1 MSEEQ
6 SKPRRIGGFELLQE
20 IGEGGM
26 GTVWKARQ
34 VSLDRVVALKL
45 LSPEFSQS
53 TEFIS
58 RFRNEARAA
67 ALLTHRH
74 IVQVYDAGK
83 ADDANYLAM
92 EFIEGKSVHALV
104 EAKDKMSETEALD
117 IVLPVAMALR
127 YAFERAQ
134 LIHRDVK
141 PENILIDRDGV
152 VKLCDLGLAKIVTGP
167 ESLKLTRSGMT
178 LGTPFYISPEQAEG
192 RDLDARSDIY
202 GLGATLYHMVT
213 GHAPFEDA
221 ATAVAMMK
229 QVKET
234 VPDVRQFQPQLSVA
248 ICMVIE
254 KMMAKDRH
262 DRYQNWAEV
271 ISDLQ
276 LVRIGRHP
284 VNARVAPGRSTMLRR
299 ENAAP
304 GERLARA
311 IEPAPVIV
319 LETKGLILTP
329 MMWAG
334 IALIVFCLLG
344 SGVLFVLSGQR
355 ESELRAELKN
365 KMVAA
370 QADAAARAYYEAVE
384 FARAHP
390 LDSDEIISRFTRVQ
404 RAYPKTDFAEEA
416 ADQSAQWEKRR
427 DEARKQ
433 RARQD
438 AATRAALAAAARR
451 EAEARSKAE
460 KAEAERKAALAAKEA
475 EEKRRAA
482 EEAAR
487 ARQTALAAYHE
498 FCPAWLAL
506 LARRDYAG
514 ALLAAQAAAADPN
527 LAPQKQL
534 LAAHVAAT
542 QQISRFV
549 ARLLAADSPLRGKTI
564 ALSRISGTVTAVT
577 AGRNVTIE
585 KIAGVSAR
593 YTVLMLP
600 PDDFLKLAA
609 VALKPGDAE
618 DQLNGALLA
627 LAEGHVEPARAAL
640 QNVAGPAAE
649 PFKQMMT
656 GIAEAQAEREAVATL
671 ADLRAQLAARQWPA
685 AFARLLTL
693 DTRYTN
699 TVAVAA
705 AGSDLAAARDR
716 LLAAPPS
723 ATTAEPAARLALAEA
738 GRATDARDWK
748 RALAVFATL
757 DAQLDDAAASEAIAS
772 ATQTEIETLRRRL
785 IAESGLAEAAALG
798 DIARRRG
805 IQKAGGYIWIVNANG
820 GGNAA
825 SLQDALTKADDG
837 DAIELD
843 GGAHVA
849 SKFDGSGKQNIV
861 LYGRG
866 GTLPVIT
873 DATVSGTNAVGGFV
887 MACGDNWQLENLHF
901 QFSGTAL
908 YQRGTNLTVRGCA
921 FSRPFDPRRAGVALF
936 AECNSDWRLTFNNC
950 LIAAPDSDA
959 MLAMPF
965 RDTAPRYSVEMNHC
979 TLWMLAGTVFNT
991 GRRAAERRF
1000 AFSLRNSVVVAQR
1013 VASTVWTRE
1022 LMRSGLTYTG
1032 DRNLAYVV
1040 RYADETPTIGD
1051 ENWKEL
1057 FPGQDGASVIA
1068 PVSYASLTALRRGRH
1083 APAVRGFISPAAGDL
1098 RLASDSGGVT
1108 LSDDGGEAGVRWP
1121 AWRWEQYLK
1130 NAAETTPSEL
1140 AESGALLAAI
1150 VPPALTETQRTQAA
1164 QIPLASLF
1172 QGAVRELPD
1181 GRVELKYDF
1190 AGTNQLA
1197 DWRVVGA
1204 ASTTGTVAALPSF
1217 AVATNAVRKVVLD
1230 QALLAHHA
1238 RFKGDVVLQFNAVV
1252 EKGAVVAGVLS
1263 FPNERLAAVADLSS
1277 GLRIV
1282 SREAAS
1288 FDVIT
1293 NLSAKTTGIRAFPL
1307 IVGTE
1312 GNKLVESVPDIG
1324 TLEATLPRARAVCEV
1339 ALAADRTVAR
1349 FSQVRLTGALD
1360 TNWLAAARAIALL
1373 GPDALATNATAT
1385 LTPPANTV
1393 TNLAGVAGTNA
1404 PSFASL
1410 APPQQLKASQRPIT
1424 SLFKGEV
1431 KELGGDKIE
1440 WTYDF
1445 SKPEHM
1451 ADWETGT
1458 PASWVVTNGQLSR
1471 RLGPA
1476 KPLWFRARLRGNFT
1490 VSWRVQTTGAVA
1502 CHLALRYGSGE
1513 DAPWLA
1519 AGLGLFS
1526 AGTSDG
1532 SVAAGFGIGK
1542 RSASSRV
1549 LLELNRHPVALGS
1562 GRATLAFF
1570 CSQTGDL
1577 LRSQMH
1583 RRDLDQAPVR
1593 VETRL
1598 THSDA
1603 PVTLGFDGDT
1613 NSQFELSDIRI
1624 TGAPDPEWIRA
1635 EQARV
1640 LLQPAK

>member
-1 MSEEQ
+1 MSEDQ
-6 SKPRRIGGFELLQE
+6 SKLRRVGGFELLHE

-34 VSLDRVVALKL
+34 ISLDRIVALKL

-53 TEFIS
+53 TEFIG

-92 EFIEGKSVHALV
+92 EFIEGKTVHALV
-104 EAKDKMSETEALD
+104 QAKGKMGETEALD

-167 ESLKLTRSGMT
+167 DSLKLTRSGMT

-192 RDLDARSDIY
+192 RDLDARSDVY

-234 VPDVRQFQPQLSVA
+234 VPDARQFQPQLSA
-248 ICMVIE
+248 AFCMVIE
-254 KMMAKDRH
+254 KMMAKDRR

-276 LVRIGRHP
+276 LVRIGRNP
-284 VNARVAPGRSTMLRR
+284 VNARVAPNRSTMLRR

-304 GERLARA
+304 GGAPARA
-311 IEPAPVIV
+311 AEAPVIV
-319 LETKGLILTP
+319 LETKGIVITP
-329 MMWAG
+329 MMWVG
-334 IALIVFCLLG
+334 IALIVFFLLG

-355 ESELRAELKN
+355 EGVLRAELETRKT
-365 KMVAA
+365 AA
-370 QADAAARAYYEAVE
+370 RADAAARAYYEAVE
-384 FARAHP
+384 FARTHP
-390 LDSDEIISRFTRVQ
+390 LDTDDVINRFKRVQ
-404 RAYPKTDFAEEA
+404 QRYPETDFAEEA

-427 DEARKQ
+427 DEVRKQ
-433 RARQD
+433 RARQESVTRNKL
-438 AATRAALAAAARR
+438 ATAARR
-451 EAEARSKAE
+451 EAEARFKAE
-460 KAEAERKAALAAKEA
+460 KAEAERKAAQAVKAA

-487 ARQTALAAYHE
+487 ARQNALAAYFE
-498 FCPAWLAL
+498 FCPSWQAL

-514 ALLAAQAAAADPN
+514 ALLAAQAAEANPD

-542 QQISRFV
+542 QRISSFV
-549 ARLLAADSPLRGKTI
+549 ARLLAADSPLRGKSVT
-564 ALSRISGTVTAVT
+564 LSRITGTITAVT

-585 KIAGVSAR
+585 KIAGVGA
-593 YTVLMLP
+593 TMPVLMLP

-609 VALKPGDAE
+609 VALKAGNEE
-618 DQLNGALLA
+618 DQINGALLT
-627 LAEGHVEPARAAL
+627 LAEGRPGPANAVL
-640 QNVAGPAAE
+640 QNANGKAAE

-656 GIAEAQAEREAVATL
+656 GIAEAQAEREAVAML
-671 ADLRAQLAARQWPA
+671 GDLRTQLDARQWPT
-685 AFARLLTL
+685 AFANLTAL

-705 AGSDLAAARDR
+705 AGSELAAARDQ
-716 LLAAPPS
+716 LLAAP
-723 ATTAEPAARLALAEA
+723 ATAVTVEPAARLAITEI
-738 GRATDARDWK
+738 GRAADARNWK
-748 RALAVFATL
+748 RALAIFATL
-757 DAQLDDAAASEAIAS
+757 DALQDDATTSDAIAP
-772 ATQTEIETLRRRL
+772 ATFTEIETLRRRL
-785 IAESGLAEAAALG
+785 AAESGLAEAAALG
-798 DIARRRG
+798 DIARRRA
-805 IQKAGGYIWIVNANG
+805 IQKAGGYIWTVKADG
-820 GGNAA
+820 GGNSA
-825 SLQDALTKADDG
+825 SLQEALAKADDG

-843 GGAHVA
+843 GGAHVV

-861 LYGRG
+861 IYGRG
-866 GTLPVIT
+866 GTLPIIT
-873 DATVSGTNAVGGFV
+873 DATVGGTNTVGGFV
-887 MACGDNWQLENLHF
+887 MSCGDNWQLDNLHF
-901 QFSGTAL
+901 EFSSTAL
-908 YQRGTNLTVRGCA
+908 YQRGTNLTIRGCV
-921 FSRPFDPRRAGVALF
+921 FSRPFDPRRSGVALF
-936 AECNSDWRLTFNNC
+936 AECNADWRLTLNNC

-959 MLAMPF
+959 LQALPY
-965 RDTAPRYSVEMNHC
+965 RDTAPRYAVEMNHC

-991 GRRAAERRF
+991 GRRAAERHF
-1000 AFSLRNSVVVAQR
+1000 TFSLRNSVVVAQR
-1013 VASTVWTRE
+1013 IASTVWTRE
-1022 LMRSGLTYTG
+1022 LMRSGLTYAG

-1040 RYADETPTIGD
+1040 RYADETPTLGD

-1057 FPGQDGASVIA
+1057 FPGQDAASSIT
-1068 PVSYASLTALRRGRH
+1068 PVTYASLTALRRGRH
-1083 APAVRGFISPAAGDL
+1083 APAIRDFISPSAGDL

-1108 LSDDGGEAGVRWP
+1108 LSDDGAEAGVRWP
-1121 AWRWEQYLK
+1121 SWRWEQYLK

-1140 AESGALLAAI
+1140 AESGALLSAI
-1150 VPPALTETQRTQAA
+1150 VPPVLTESQRVQAA
-1164 QIPLASLF
+1164 QIPLAALF
-1172 QGAVRELPD
+1172 QGAVRELSD
-1181 GRVELKYDF
+1181 GRIELQYDF

-1197 DWRVVGA
+1197 DWHVIGA
-1204 ASTTGTVAALPSF
+1204 AATTGEVASLPSF
-1217 AVATNAVRKVVLD
+1217 AVASNTVRKVVPDL
-1230 QALLAHHA
+1230 ALLAHRA
-1238 RFKGDVVLQFNAVV
+1238 RFKGEVVLQFNAAV

-1263 FPNERLAAVADLSS
+1263 FPNERFAAVADLSS

-1282 SREAAS
+1282 SREPGS

-1293 NLSAKTTGIRAFPL
+1293 NLNARMTGIRTFPL

-1324 TLEATLPRARAVCEV
+1324 ILETTLPRARAVCEV
-1339 ALAADRTVAR
+1339 ALAADRTLAR

-1360 TNWLAAARAIALL
+1360 TNWLAVARAIALL
-1373 GPDALATNATAT
+1373 GPDAMATNAVSA
-1385 LTPPANTV
+1385 LPANTV
-1393 TNLAGVAGTNA
+1393 TNPGSVAGTNA

-1410 APPQQLKASQRPIT
+1410 TQQQQLKASQIPVVA
-1424 SLFKGEV
+1424 LFKGEV
-1431 KELGGDKIE
+1431 KELGGDKYE
-1440 WTYDF
+1440 WTYDL
-1445 SKPEHM
+1445 SKPEHR
-1451 ADWETGT
+1451 ADWETDT
-1458 PASWVVTNGQLSR
+1458 PAAWVAGNAQMSR
-1471 RLGPA
+1471 QPGAA

-1490 VSWRVQTTGAVA
+1490 VSWRAQTTGGGA
-1502 CHLALRYGSGE
+1502 CQLALRYVIGDEASWT
-1513 DAPWLA
+1513 AV
-1519 AGLGLFS
+1519 GLGTFS

-1532 SVAAGFGIGK
+1532 SAVAGFGIGK

-1549 LLELNRHPVALGS
+1549 LLELTRHPYSPGS
-1562 GRATLAFF
+1562 GRATLAFY

-1577 LRSQMH
+1577 LRAQVH
-1583 RRDLDQAPVR
+1583 RRDVDQSPVR
-1593 VETRL
+1593 AETRL
-1598 THSDA
+1598 SHSDT
-1603 PVTLGFDGDT
+1603 PVTLGFDGDSS
-1613 NSQFELSDIRI
+1613 SQFDLSDIHI
-1624 TGAPDPEWIRA
+1624 TGAPDPEWVRV

-1640 LLQPAK
+1640 LLQTAK